1 MRPDT
6 ILEKRGVMTRFLG
19 VPRFLWLCGLA
30 TTLPLQGCVHDLLS
44 VTDPDI
50 ITNEQLNANTAAG
63 AVALH
68 NGAILRLEQATAGR
82 QGADAPFEVC
92 GGPPGGGGSGGN
104 LIQRHTKEQRDLG
117 PQKN

>member
-6 ILEKRGVMTRFLG
+6 ILKGLVAMTRFPG
-19 VPRFLWLCGLA
+19 VPRFLWLCGFA
-30 TTLPLQGCVHDLLS
+30 ATLPVQGCVHDLLS

-50 ITNEQLNANTAAG
+50 ITDEQLNANTAAG

-82 QGADAPFEVC
+82 QGPHARFEVR
-92 GGPPGGGGSGGN
+92 GLLPGEGQSGGN
-104 LIQRHTKEQRDLG
+104 FFPRHTMDQRSWD
-117 PQKN
+117 

>member
-30 TTLPLQGCVHDLLS
+30 TTLPLQGCIHDLLS

-50 ITNEQLNANTAAG
+50 ITDDQLNANTAAG
-63 AVALH
+63 AVALNRSWMH
-68 NGAILRLEQATAGR
+68 PCSGNVVARPQSHRNRGTPRNRVMTPRFSRIVSGR
-82 QGADAPFEVC
+82 DRKSVV
-92 GGPPGGGGSGGN
+92 
-104 LIQRHTKEQRDLG
+104 
-117 PQKN
+117 